1 LSGKKEL
8 AVFKSTNA
16 LCYDTIKCR
25 NPMSEILCTEAET
38 SFPKCRDFVL
48 LKMMQCTKAEMFIH
62 VPETFIHAAVQNLTV
77 RLTYTEL
84 RITAGQ

>member
-1 LSGKKEL
+1 MSKILSGKKEL

-16 LCYDTIKCR
+16 LCYDTIKYR
-25 NPMSEILCTEAET
+25 NLRVKYYVQKAET

-62 VPETFIHAAVQNLTV
+62 VPETFLHV
-77 RLTYTEL
+77 RSSAEPYNEVNVH
-84 RITAGQ
+84 